1 MGAAVGSPA
10 QVAERRGDDRRRLTL
25 LLIVGALSG
34 LAPMSID
41 FYLPALPHLTTD
53 LGADTSTGQLTLTAC
68 LLGIALVQV
77 VAGSL
82 SDTLGRRR
90 LVLIGLAAYGSVSA
104 LCAVAPSIWVLLG
117 LRFAQGCACG
127 IGFVVARAIVRDV
140 YSGDQAAR
148 IFALLVLVSGVA
160 PVLAPV
166 VGAQVLL
173 LTSWRG
179 IFVVLAA
186 LGAVLLATAALRL
199 PETLPAHLRH
209 EPGLGAKLRVFGA
222 LLTDRRFVPFAVSG
236 GLSFA
241 AMFAYISGSPFVLEN
256 IYGVSPQLYG
266 VAFGVNSAGIVAASQ
281 VSRRMVGRTG
291 PAPLLRFGVTAMAIG
306 GAGLLA
312 TVLLGLG
319 LVPLLLFLLATISS
333 VGLIQPNAT
342 ALAMAHQQ
350 HAAGSASAL
359 FGLGQFGVGAAAA
372 PLVGIAGSH
381 TAVPMAVT
389 IAVCGVGSLIVLR
402 AFTSLSPSAPRE
414 AGA

>member
-1 MGAAVGSPA
+1 VSD
-10 QVAERRGDDRRRLTL
+10 RRRRLTL

-41 FYLPALPHLTTD
+41 FYLPALPHLTAD

-68 LLGIALVQV
+68 LLGIALSQV

-90 LVLIGLAAYGSVSA
+90 LVLIGLAAYGSVSV

-127 IGFVVARAIVRDV
+127 IGFVVSRAIVRDV

-148 IFALLVLVSGVA
+148 IFALLVMISGVA
-160 PVLAPV
+160 PVLAPA
-166 VGAQVLL
+166 VGGQVLL

-186 LGAVLLATAALRL
+186 LGAVLFTAAALRL

-209 EPGLGAKLRVFGA
+209 EPGLAAKMRVFGA

-256 IYGVSPQLYG
+256 LYGVSPQLYG
-266 VAFGVNSAGIVAASQ
+266 VAFGVNSAGIVVASQ
-281 VSRRMVGRTG
+281 VSGRLVDRLG
-291 PAPLLRFGVTAMAIG
+291 PGPLLRFGVTTMAIG
-306 GAGLLA
+306 GAGLLG

-342 ALAMAHQQ
+342 ALAMAHQP

-372 PLVGIAGSH
+372 PLVGIAGPH

-389 IAVCGVGSLIVLR
+389 IAVCGVGSLVVLR
-402 AFTSLSPSAPRE
+402 GFGRRPASAPRRV
-414 AGA
+414 GT

>member
-1 MGAAVGSPA
+1 V
-10 QVAERRGDDRRRLTL
+10 RDRRLPL

-41 FYLPALPHLTTD
+41 FYLPALPNLTAD

-68 LLGIALVQV
+68 LLGIALSQV

-90 LVLIGLAAYGSVSA
+90 LVLVGLAAYGSISA

-127 IGFVVARAIVRDV
+127 IGFVVARAVVRDV
-140 YSGDQAAR
+140 YSGDAAAR
-148 IFALLVLVSGVA
+148 VFALLVLISGVA
-160 PVLAPV
+160 PVLAPAL
-166 VGAQVLL
+166 GGQVLL

-179 IFVVLAA
+179 IFVTLAA
-186 LGAVLLATAALRL
+186 LGAALFAAALLRL

-209 EPGLGAKLRVFGA
+209 EPGLAAKLRVYGT
-222 LLTDRRFVPFAVSG
+222 LLTDRQFVPFAVSG

-241 AMFAYISGSPFVLEN
+241 AMFAYIAGSPFVLEN
-256 IYGVSPQLYG
+256 IYGLSPQLYG

-281 VSRRMVGRTG
+281 LSRRLVGRFG
-291 PAPLLRFGVTAMAIG
+291 PATLLMAGTIAMAVG
-306 GAGLLA
+306 AAGLLA
-312 TVLLGLG
+312 TVLLDLG
-319 LVPLLLFLLATISS
+319 LAPLLICLLATITS

-342 ALAMAHQQ
+342 ALAMAHQP

-389 IAVCGVGSLIVLR
+389 IAVCGIGSLVVLR
-402 AFTSLSPSAPRE
+402 AFAGEPATTARH

>member
-1 MGAAVGSPA
+1 VNGA
-10 QVAERRGDDRRRLTL
+10 RRPS

-41 FYLPALPHLTTD
+41 FYLPALPHLTAD

-68 LLGIALVQV
+68 LLGIALSQV

-82 SDTLGRRR
+82 SDSLGRRR
-90 LVLIGLAAYGSVSA
+90 LVLVGLAAYGAVSA
-104 LCAVAPSIWVLLG
+104 LCAVAPSIWILLG

-127 IGFVVARAIVRDV
+127 IGFVVSRAIVRDV
-140 YSGDQAAR
+140 YSGNAAAR

-160 PVLAPV
+160 PVLAPAI
-166 VGAQVLL
+166 GGQVLL

-179 IFVVLAA
+179 IFVTLAVVGAA
-186 LGAVLLATAALRL
+186 LFAAALVRL
-199 PETLPAHLRH
+199 PETLPANLRH
-209 EPGLGAKLRVFGA
+209 EPGLGAKLRVYGR
-222 LLTDRRFVPFAVSG
+222 LMTDRRFVPFAVSG

-256 IYGVSPQLYG
+256 IYGLSPQLYG
-266 VAFGVNSAGIVAASQ
+266 VAFGVNSAAIVATSQ
-281 VSRRMVGRTG
+281 LSRRLIGRFD
-291 PAPLLRFGVTAMAIG
+291 PATLLLSGVATMALG
-306 GAGLLA
+306 GLGLLA

-319 LVPLLLFLLATISS
+319 LAPLLLCLLVTIGS

-342 ALAMAHQQ
+342 ALAMAHQG

-372 PLVGIAGSH
+372 PLVGIAGSD
-381 TAVPMAVT
+381 TAVPMALV
-389 IAVCGVGSLIVLR
+389 IAVCGVASLIVLR
-402 AFTSLSPSAPRE
+402 GSAVR
-414 AGA
+414 GG

>member
-1 MGAAVGSPA
+1 MEG
-10 QVAERRGDDRRRLTL
+10 DRRRRLAL

-41 FYLPALPHLTTD
+41 FYLPALPHLTAD

-68 LLGIALVQV
+68 LLGIALSQV
-77 VAGSL
+77 VAGSI

-90 LVLIGLAAYGSVSA
+90 LVLIGLAAYGAVSA

-127 IGFVVARAIVRDV
+127 VGFVVSRAIVRDV
-140 YSGDQAAR
+140 YSGDAAAR

-160 PVLAPV
+160 PVLAPAL
-166 VGAQVLL
+166 GGQVLL

-179 IFVVLAA
+179 IFIVLAA
-186 LGAVLLATAALRL
+186 LGAVLFAAAALRL
-199 PETLPAHLRH
+199 PETLPTHLRH
-209 EPGLGAKLRVFGA
+209 EPGLAAKLRVFGA

-256 IYGVSPQLYG
+256 IYGASPQVYG
-266 VAFGVNSAGIVAASQ
+266 IAFGVNSAGIVAASQ
-281 VSRRMVGRTG
+281 VSGRLVDRTG
-291 PAPLLRFGVTAMAIG
+291 PAPLLRFGVTTMAIG

-319 LVPLLLFLLATISS
+319 LVPLLLFLLATIAS

-402 AFTSLSPSAPRE
+402 AFTVLPAAAPRG

>member
-1 MGAAVGSPA
+1 VEA
-10 QVAERRGDDRRRLTL
+10 DRRRRRAL

-41 FYLPALPHLTTD
+41 FYLPALPHLTAD

-68 LLGIALVQV
+68 LLGIALSQV

-166 VGAQVLL
+166 FGAQVLL

-186 LGAVLLATAALRL
+186 LGAVLFTAAALRL

-209 EPGLGAKLRVFGA
+209 EPGLATKLRVFGA

-256 IYGVSPQLYG
+256 IYGLSPQLYG
-266 VAFGVNSAGIVAASQ
+266 VAFGVNSAGIVATSQ
-281 VSRRMVGRTG
+281 VSRRLVGRVG
-291 PAPLLRFGVTAMAIG
+291 PGPLLRVGVTTMAVG
-306 GAGLLA
+306 GAGVLA
-312 TVLLGLG
+312 TVLLGFG
-319 LVPLLLFLLATISS
+319 LAPLLVFLLATISS

-389 IAVCGVGSLIVLR
+389 IAVCGIGSLIVLR
-402 AFTSLSPSAPRE
+402 GFADLRVTAPRQ

>member
-1 MGAAVGSPA
+1 MEAD
-10 QVAERRGDDRRRLTL
+10 QRRRRAL

-41 FYLPALPHLTTD
+41 FYLPALPHLTAD

-68 LLGIALVQV
+68 LLGIALSQV

-90 LVLIGLAAYGSVSA
+90 LVLIGLAAYGSVSV

-117 LRFAQGCACG
+117 LRFAQGAACG
-127 IGFVVARAIVRDV
+127 VGFVVSRAIVRDV
-140 YSGDQAAR
+140 YSGDAAAR

-160 PVLAPV
+160 PVLAPAL
-166 VGAQVLL
+166 GGQVLL

-179 IFVVLAA
+179 IFVVLAV
-186 LGAVLLATAALRL
+186 LGAVLFATAALRL
-199 PETLPAHLRH
+199 PETLPADLRH

-266 VAFGVNSAGIVAASQ
+266 LAFGLNSAGIVAASQ
-281 VSRRMVGRTG
+281 VSRQMVGRVG
-291 PAPLLRFGVTAMAIG
+291 PGPLLRVGVTTMAVG
-306 GAGLLA
+306 GAALLA

-319 LVPLLLFLLATISS
+319 LVPLLICLLATISS

-342 ALAMAHQQ
+342 ALAMAHQR

-372 PLVGIAGSH
+372 PLVGIAGADS
-381 TAVPMAVT
+381 AVPMAVV
-389 IAVCGVGSLIVLR
+389 IAVCGIASLLVLR
-402 AFTSLSPSAPRE
+402 GFAVGPATKPRE
-414 AGA
+414 AGV

>member
-1 MGAAVGSPA
+1 VGAIAARPVQGGAAVS
-10 QVAERRGDDRRRLTL
+10 DDRRRLTL
-25 LLIVGALSG
+25 LLIIGALTG

-41 FYLPALPHLTTD
+41 FYLPALPHLTAD

-68 LLGIALVQV
+68 LLGIALSQV
-77 VAGSL
+77 IAGSL

-104 LCAVAPSIWVLLG
+104 LCAVAPNIWVLLG

-127 IGFVVARAIVRDV
+127 IGFVVARAVVRDV
-140 YSGDQAAR
+140 YSGDAAAR
-148 IFALLVLVSGVA
+148 IFALLVLISGVA

-179 IFVVLAA
+179 IFVVLAV
-186 LGAVLLATAALRL
+186 LGAILFTTAALRL
-199 PETLPAHLRH
+199 PETLPVHLRH

-222 LLTDRRFVPFAVSG
+222 LLTDRSFVPFAVSG

-256 IYGVSPQLYG
+256 IYGLSPPLYG
-266 VAFGVNSAGIVAASQ
+266 IAFGVNSAGIVAASQ
-281 VSRRMVGRTG
+281 VSRRLVGRVG
-291 PAPLLRFGVTAMAIG
+291 PAPLLRIGVTTMAVG
-306 GAGLLA
+306 GVGLLA
-312 TVLLGLG
+312 TVLLGIG

-372 PLVGIAGSH
+372 PQVGIAGSH

-389 IAVCGVGSLIVLR
+389 IAVCGVGSLLVLR
-402 AFTSLSPSAPRE
+402 GFARAPATAPRR

>member
-1 MGAAVGSPA
+1 MAVGSVP
-10 QVAERRGDDRRRLTL
+10 RPDGRLAVGGRHRSL

-41 FYLPALPHLTTD
+41 FYLPALPHLTAD

-68 LLGIALVQV
+68 LLGLALSQI

-90 LVLIGLAAYGSVSA
+90 LVLVGLAAYGAISV

-127 IGFVVARAIVRDV
+127 VGWVVSRAVVRDV
-140 YSGDQAAR
+140 FSGDAAAR
-148 IFALLVLVSGVA
+148 TFALLTQISGVA

-166 VGAQVLL
+166 IGAQVLL

-179 IFVVLAA
+179 IFVTLALLA
-186 LGAVLLATAALRL
+186 AVLLAVAALRM
-199 PETLPAHLRH
+199 PETLPDHLRH
-209 EPGLGAKLRVFGA
+209 EPGLGAKLRVFGS
-222 LLTDRRFVPFAVSG
+222 LLRDRRFVPFAISG

-256 IYGVSPQLYG
+256 LYG
-266 VAFGVNSAGIVAASQ
+266 LSASLFAVVFGVNSAGIVLASLA
-281 VSRRMVGRTG
+281 SRRLVGRVG
-291 PAPLLRFGVTAMAIG
+291 SGRLLNVGAWTMAL
-306 GAGLLA
+306 GATGLLV

-319 LVPLLLFLLATISS
+319 LAPFLVFLLMTIAT

-342 ALAMAHQQ
+342 ALAMAYQG

-359 FGLGQFGVGAAAA
+359 FGLGQFGVGALAA

-381 TAVPMAVT
+381 TAVPMAVV
-389 IAVCGVGSLIVLR
+389 IAACGLGSLVVLR
-402 AFTSLSPSAPRE
+402 ASADRSPARPTADLS
-414 AGA
+414 GK

>member
-1 MGAAVGSPA
+1 VE
-10 QVAERRGDDRRRLTL
+10 VDRRRRRAL

-41 FYLPALPHLTTD
+41 FYLPALPHLTAD

-68 LLGIALVQV
+68 LLGIALSQV

-90 LVLIGLAAYGSVSA
+90 LVLVGLAAYGVVSA

-148 IFALLVLVSGVA
+148 VFALLVLVSGVA

-166 VGAQVLL
+166 FGAQVLL

-186 LGAVLLATAALRL
+186 LGAVLLAAATLRL

-209 EPGLGAKLRVFGA
+209 EPGLATKLRIFGA

-256 IYGVSPQLYG
+256 IYGLSPQLYG
-266 VAFGVNSAGIVAASQ
+266 VAFGVNSAGIVATSQ
-281 VSRRMVGRTG
+281 VSRRLVGRVG
-291 PAPLLRFGVTAMAIG
+291 PGPLLRVGVTTMAVG
-306 GAGLLA
+306 GAGVLA
-312 TVLLGLG
+312 TVLLGFG
-319 LVPLLLFLLATISS
+319 LAPLLVFLLATISS

-389 IAVCGVGSLIVLR
+389 IAVCGAGSLLVLR
-402 AFTSLSPSAPRE
+402 GFAGRPLPAPRG

>member
-1 MGAAVGSPA
+1 VSAP
-10 QVAERRGDDRRRLTL
+10 RRSL
-25 LLIVGALSG
+25 LLIVGALSA

-41 FYLPALPHLTTD
+41 FYLPALPHLTAD

-68 LLGIALVQV
+68 LLGIAISQV

-90 LVLIGLAAYGSVSA
+90 LVLVGLAAYCGISL
-104 LCAVAPSIWVLLG
+104 LCALAPSIWVLLV

-127 IGFVVARAIVRDV
+127 VGWVLSRAVVRDV
-140 YSGDQAAR
+140 WSGDSAAR
-148 IFALLVLVSGVA
+148 IFSVLVLISGVA
-160 PVLAPV
+160 PVLAPA
-166 VGAQVLL
+166 VGGQVLL

-179 IFVVLAA
+179 IFVTL
-186 LGAVLLATAALRL
+186 AVLGFAILAVAALRL
-199 PETLPAHLRH
+199 PETLPEHLRH
-209 EPGLGAKLRVFGA
+209 EPGLATKLRVFGE
-222 LLTDRRFVPFAVSG
+222 LLRDRRFVPFAVSG

-256 IYGVSPQLYG
+256 IYGISPQLYG
-266 VAFGVNSAGIVAASQ
+266 VVFGINSAGIVATSQ
-281 VSRRMVGRTG
+281 LSRKLIDRLGSG
-291 PAPLLRFGVTAMAIG
+291 ALLRIGTTTMAIG
-306 GAGLLA
+306 GTGLLA

-319 LVPLLLFLLATISS
+319 LAPLLIFLLATIAS

-342 ALAMAHQQ
+342 ALAMAHQG

-389 IAVCGVGSLIVLR
+389 IAVCGVASLLVLR
-402 AFTSLSPSAPRE
+402 GFAAPSEGTE
-414 AGA
+414 AA

>member
-1 MGAAVGSPA
+1 VRDG
-10 QVAERRGDDRRRLTL
+10 RRAL

-41 FYLPALPHLTTD
+41 FYLPALPHLTAD

-68 LLGIALVQV
+68 LLGIALSQV

-90 LVLIGLAAYGSVSA
+90 LVLVGLGAYASISV

-127 IGFVVARAIVRDV
+127 IGFVVARAVVRDV
-140 YSGDQAAR
+140 YSGDAAAR
-148 IFALLVLVSGVA
+148 VFALLVLISGVA
-160 PVLAPV
+160 PVLAPAL
-166 VGAQVLL
+166 GGQVLV

-179 IFVVLAA
+179 IFVTLAA
-186 LGAVLLATAALRL
+186 LGALLFAAALLRL

-209 EPGLGAKLRVFGA
+209 EPGLAAKLRVYGT
-222 LLTDRRFVPFAVSG
+222 LLTDRQFVPFAVSG

-241 AMFAYISGSPFVLEN
+241 AMFAYISGSPFVLED
-256 IYGVSPQLYG
+256 IYGLSPQLYG

-281 VSRRMVGRTG
+281 LSRRLVGRYG
-291 PAPLLRFGVTAMAIG
+291 PATLLMAGVTAMALG
-306 GAGLLA
+306 AAGLLA
-312 TVLLGLG
+312 TVLLDLG
-319 LVPLLLFLLATISS
+319 LAPLLICLLATITS

-342 ALAMAHQQ
+342 ALAMSHQP

-372 PLVGIAGSH
+372 PLVGIAGPH
-381 TAVPMAVT
+381 TALPMAAT
-389 IAVCGVGSLIVLR
+389 IAACGIGSLVVLR
-402 AFTSLSPSAPRE
+402 GFTGERAAAARR

>member
-1 MGAAVGSPA
+1 VSDRP
-10 QVAERRGDDRRRLTL
+10 RRDL

-41 FYLPALPHLTTD
+41 FYLPALPHLTAD

-68 LLGIALVQV
+68 LLGIALSQV

-90 LVLIGLAAYGSVSA
+90 LVLIGLAAYGVVSA
-104 LCAVAPSIWVLLG
+104 LCALAPSIWVLLG

-127 IGFVVARAIVRDV
+127 IGFVVSRAIVRDV
-140 YSGDQAAR
+140 YSGDAAAR

-160 PVLAPV
+160 PVLAPAI
-166 VGAQVLL
+166 GGQVLL

-179 IFVVLAA
+179 IFVTL
-186 LGAVLLATAALRL
+186 AVLGVVLLVAATLRL
-199 PETLPAHLRH
+199 PETLPTNLRH
-209 EPGLGAKLRVFGA
+209 EPGLAAKLRVFGA

-256 IYGVSPQLYG
+256 IYGLSPQLYG
-266 VAFGVNSAGIVAASQ
+266 VAFGVNSAGIVATSQ
-281 VSRRMVGRTG
+281 VSRRLVGRVG
-291 PAPLLRFGVTAMAIG
+291 PGPLLRLGVTAMAVG
-306 GAGLLA
+306 GAGVLA
-312 TVLLGLG
+312 TVLLDLG
-319 LVPLLLFLLATISS
+319 LVPLLVFLLATIAS

-342 ALAMAHQQ
+342 ALAMAHQG

-372 PLVGIAGSH
+372 PLVGIAGSD

-389 IAVCGVGSLIVLR
+389 IAFCGFASLLILR
-402 AFTSLSPSAPRE
+402 AFTTVPAKPSPAP
-414 AGA
+414 AA

>member
-1 MGAAVGSPA
+1 VS
-10 QVAERRGDDRRRLTL
+10 DRRRRLAI

-41 FYLPALPHLTTD
+41 FYLPALPHLTAD

-68 LLGIALVQV
+68 LLGIALSQV

-90 LVLIGLAAYGSVSA
+90 LVLIGLAAYGSVST

-127 IGFVVARAIVRDV
+127 VGFVVARAIVRDL
-140 YSGDQAAR
+140 YSGDAAAR
-148 IFALLVLVSGVA
+148 IFALLVLISGVA
-160 PVLAPV
+160 PVLAPAI
-166 VGAQVLL
+166 GGQVLL

-186 LGAVLLATAALRL
+186 LGAALFATAALRL

-209 EPGLGAKLRVFGA
+209 EPGLAAKLRVFGT

-256 IYGVSPQLYG
+256 IYGASPQLYG

-281 VSRRMVGRTG
+281 VSGRLVGRTG
-291 PAPLLRFGVTAMAIG
+291 PAPLLRLGVTTMAIG

-402 AFTSLSPSAPRE
+402 AFTVLPATAPRG

>member
-1 MGAAVGSPA
+1 VEA
-10 QVAERRGDDRRRLTL
+10 DRRRRRAL

-41 FYLPALPHLTTD
+41 FYLPALPHLTAD

-68 LLGIALVQV
+68 LLGIALSQV

-90 LVLIGLAAYGSVSA
+90 LVLIGLAAYGLVSA
-104 LCAVAPSIWVLLG
+104 LCAVAPNIWVLLG

-166 VGAQVLL
+166 FGAQVLL

-186 LGAVLLATAALRL
+186 LGAVLFTAAVLRL

-209 EPGLGAKLRVFGA
+209 EPGLATKLRVFGA

-256 IYGVSPQLYG
+256 IYGLSPQLYG
-266 VAFGVNSAGIVAASQ
+266 VAFGVNSAGIVATSQ
-281 VSRRMVGRTG
+281 VSRRLVGRVG
-291 PAPLLRFGVTAMAIG
+291 PGPLLRVGVTTMAVG
-306 GAGLLA
+306 GAGVLA

-319 LVPLLLFLLATISS
+319 LAPLLLFLLATISS
-333 VGLIQPNAT
+333 VGLILPNAT

-359 FGLGQFGVGAAAA
+359 FGLGQFGVGAVAA

-389 IAVCGVGSLIVLR
+389 IAVCGAGSLLVLR
-402 AFTSLSPSAPRE
+402 GFAGRPVPTPRQ
-414 AGA
+414 AGV

>member
-1 MGAAVGSPA
+1 VEA
-10 QVAERRGDDRRRLTL
+10 DRRRRRAL

-41 FYLPALPHLTTD
+41 FYLPALPHLTAD

-68 LLGIALVQV
+68 LLGIALSQV

-166 VGAQVLL
+166 FGAQVLL

-186 LGAVLLATAALRL
+186 LGAVLFTAAALRL

-209 EPGLGAKLRVFGA
+209 EPGLATKLRVFGA

-256 IYGVSPQLYG
+256 IYGLSPQLYG
-266 VAFGVNSAGIVAASQ
+266 VAFGVNSAGIVATSQ
-281 VSRRMVGRTG
+281 VSRRLVGRVG
-291 PAPLLRFGVTAMAIG
+291 PGPLLRVGVTTMAVG
-306 GAGLLA
+306 GAGVLA
-312 TVLLGLG
+312 TVLLGFG
-319 LVPLLLFLLATISS
+319 LAPLLLFLLATISS
-333 VGLIQPNAT
+333 VGLILPNAT

-359 FGLGQFGVGAAAA
+359 FGLGQFGVGAVAA

-389 IAVCGVGSLIVLR
+389 IAVCGIGSLIVLR
-402 AFTSLSPSAPRE
+402 GFTDMPVTAPRQ
-414 AGA
+414 AGT

>member
-1 MGAAVGSPA
+1 MS
-10 QVAERRGDDRRRLTL
+10 DRRRRLAI

-41 FYLPALPHLTTD
+41 FYLPALPHLTAD

-68 LLGIALVQV
+68 LLGIALSQV

-90 LVLIGLAAYGSVSA
+90 LVLIGLAAYGSVST

-127 IGFVVARAIVRDV
+127 VGFVVARAIVRDL
-140 YSGDQAAR
+140 YSGDAAAR
-148 IFALLVLVSGVA
+148 IFALLVLISGVA
-160 PVLAPV
+160 PVLAPAI
-166 VGAQVLL
+166 GGQVLL

-186 LGAVLLATAALRL
+186 LGAALFATAALRL

-209 EPGLGAKLRVFGA
+209 EPGLAAKLRVFGT

-256 IYGVSPQLYG
+256 IYGASPQLYG

-281 VSRRMVGRTG
+281 VSGRLVGRTG
-291 PAPLLRFGVTAMAIG
+291 PAPLLRLGVTTMAIG

-402 AFTSLSPSAPRE
+402 AFTALPATAPRQ

>member
-1 MGAAVGSPA
+1 VSDS
-10 QVAERRGDDRRRLTL
+10 RRGALT
-25 LLIVGALSG
+25 G

-41 FYLPALPHLTTD
+41 FYLPSLPHLTAD

-68 LLGIALVQV
+68 LLGIALSQV

-140 YSGDQAAR
+140 YSGDAAAR
-148 IFALLVLVSGVA
+148 IFALLVLISGVA
-160 PVLAPV
+160 PVLAPAI
-166 VGAQVLL
+166 GGQVLL

-186 LGAVLLATAALRL
+186 LGAVLFVAAALRL
-199 PETLPAHLRH
+199 PETLPTHLRH
-209 EPGLGAKLRVFGA
+209 EPGLAAKLRVFGV

-266 VAFGVNSAGIVAASQ
+266 VAFGVNSAGIVATSE
-281 VSRRMVGRTG
+281 VSRRLVGRVG
-291 PAPLLRFGVTAMAIG
+291 PAPLLRFGVTTMAVG

-402 AFTSLSPSAPRE
+402 AFTVLPAAAPRQ